1 MIIDVLYLFDQAL
14 DLQRLDLLGVLLAVT
29 GPVLGEAV
37 TRDGVLRG
45 LLLRDQEVRA
55 VEGEA
60 AVVADDAAAAVGVGQ
75 AGDDVAGAG
84 GADPRG
90 VDVEDG

>member
-1 MIIDVLYLFDQAL
+1 
-14 DLQRLDLLGVLLAVT
+14 VLLPIAR
-29 GPVLGEAV
+29 PVLGEPLV
-37 TRDGVLRG
+37 RDGVLRG
-45 LLLRDQEVRA
+45 LLLGDQEVRA

-90 VDVEDG
+90 DGIALGY